1 MKKLSIVILSSALL
15 FISLNSNATLD
26 KRTYCNGSI
35 IHWNLYQ
42 ITFEPFIH
50 DSAIGNLEFWMGFNR
65 NGAMIPSIYMWS
77 WDKFLSSPAVVV
89 YKNLSYLN
97 LITNNSEGAKGCFAS
112 FKIEGTSDS
121 TYNFVIQGSGFISR
135 DNANPDS
142 DADYFTL
149 NNALIDYGGVSKW
162 GKLTFTQI
170 R

>member
-1 MKKLSIVILSSALL
+1 MKKLSIGVLLSTLI

-42 ITFEPFIH
+42 ITFEAFSH
-50 DSAIGNLEFWMGFNR
+50 DSAIGDLEFWMGFNK
-65 NGAMIPSIYMWS
+65 NGAMIPSIYMFS
-77 WDKFLSSPAVVV
+77 YDKFLSSPSVAVN
-89 YKNLSYLN
+89 KNLTYLN
-97 LITNNSEGAKGCFAS
+97 LLTNNAEGAKGCFAT
-112 FKIEGTSDS
+112 FKIEGTSNS

-135 DNANPDS
+135 DNANPSS

-149 NNALIDYGGVSKW
+149 NNAIVDYAGLTKW